1 MNPQLNIITLGVS
14 DLFISKNFYIN
25 CFGWKPMNE
34 NDGIVFFLLNG
45 VILSLYPVNKLA
57 EDANI
62 SPEGM
67 GFKKFTLA
75 YTCKSADE
83 VDSVFQDVLSK
94 GAKLV
99 KAPEKVFWGGY
110 SCYVADPDD
119 NLWEIAYNPFLLM
132 DDAGNVLGEIHE

>member
-1 MNPQLNIITLGVS
+1 LQ
-14 DLFISKNFYIN
+14 
-25 CFGWKPMNE
+25 
-34 NDGIVFFLLNG
+34 
-45 VILSLYPVNKLA
+45 
-57 EDANI
+57 
-62 SPEGM
+62 
-67 GFKKFTLA
+67 
-75 YTCKSADE
+75 